1 MNVCIWRTCI
11 RTLISLFFFL
21 SWGCTRCFSFDDAY
35 FILLYT
41 LKYLEVVVFTFNR
54 SLVFLFLRN
63 MPTQHP
69 VSILILV
76 DFHHTAICYSQ
87 QVLRILCSC
96 SFCLCHLYPTPSRNY
111 LVFYSFILFSI
122 FFRSSYFSLAFF
134 FVACS
139 RTRLV
144 LVRFGRRRE
153 KKEKLGVRRPC
164 FSLGAADGLFIL
176 IACV

>member
-96 SFCLCHLYPTPSRNY
+96 SFCLCHLYPTPSRNSF
-111 LVFYSFILFSI
+111 VFYSSSLYIYIS
-122 FFRSSYFSLAFF
+122 RSSYFSGGVFLL
-134 FVACS
+134 CS
-139 RTRLV
+139 RTQYASTWFAYLDS
-144 LVRFGRRRE
+144 LATFGF
-153 KKEKLGVRRPC
+153 LC
-164 FSLGAADGLFIL
+164 FTMTTEFASL
-176 IACV
+176 